1 MSANEKPAFV
11 MPPRPACIGPT
22 AKPTGEA
29 SPAPAVRAAVRSA
42 DRQAGA
48 LFAPA
53 SGAPAPGDGGPEK
66 WAYVGGAVRRLVPV
80 SFAAKDWGVT
90 SRRIR
95 ALLAAGRLEGC
106 RRDNGYLG
114 GLPPVQGRARL
125 ARPRVAASKKA
136 GTECGMISNNPLQ
149 EYGK

>member
-1 MSANEKPAFV
+1 MSDKPAFV
-11 MPPRPACIGPT
+11 MPPRPAYIPPRIVPT

-48 LFAPA
+48 LLAPA
-53 SGAPAPGDGGPEK
+53 TGAPAPGELEGPER
-66 WAYVGGAVRRLVPV
+66 WVYLGGAVRRLVPV

-95 ALLAAGRLEGC
+95 VLLAAGRLEGC
-106 RRDNGYLG
+106 RQENGYWEVYHPYRVEH
-114 GLPPVQGRARL
+114 GLRGPALKHR
-125 ARPRVAASKKA
+125 KKPEQKTA
-136 GTECGMISNNPLQ
+136 
-149 EYGK
+149 